1 MGKEQ
6 YIREMWQYF
15 WQERLRVIM
24 FREEKE
30 RQAGIQGQWQQES
43 PEREYLEQMK
53 CCNDTDCTQRMMRH
67 GFFALKSGEWEDNKN
82 TFRNEVKVA
91 EWAFDRIKE
100 ALEKVAKDEAR
111 KLSTVQEIMIIS
123 TDYLRRIIAPAG
135 EQGAVTMS
143 YLCPNCNSFPLEDN
157 LWGEKS
163 IRNGGARSFEKNTTG
178 SNQTGE
184 SVNQAKGARAFVVV
198 GEPTRRWRWPHTL

>member
-1 MGKEQ
+1 M
-6 YIREMWQYF
+6 
-15 WQERLRVIM
+15 
-24 FREEKE
+24 
-30 RQAGIQGQWQQES
+30 
-43 PEREYLEQMK
+43 
-53 CCNDTDCTQRMMRH
+53 
-67 GFFALKSGEWEDNKN
+67 KSGEWEDNKN

-143 YLCPNCNSFPLEDN
+143 YLWPNCNCFPLEYN
-157 LWGEKS
+157 VWWVSGRWKS
-163 IRNGGARSFEKNTTG
+163 IQNGGARSLRKIRLEATK
-178 SNQTGE
+178 
-184 SVNQAKGARAFVVV
+184 QAKVLTRPRERGPLRLLAKMETASYSVRRAGMVS
-198 GEPTRRWRWPHTL
+198 RRG